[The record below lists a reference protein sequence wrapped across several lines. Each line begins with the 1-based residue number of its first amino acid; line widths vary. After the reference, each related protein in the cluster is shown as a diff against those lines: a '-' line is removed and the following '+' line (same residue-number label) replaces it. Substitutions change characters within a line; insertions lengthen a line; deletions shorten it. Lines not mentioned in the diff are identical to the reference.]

1 MKTLLALTL
10 SAVLFSACAAP
21 SLQPPQARA
30 TQPAPSPPPA
40 ATVPP
45 DKVRPAAFA
54 GTWYPGDPDTLR
66 QTVDKMLAD
75 AQPFDGDP
83 VALIAPHAGYVYS
96 GPVAA
101 YSFRQLEGK
110 AYDTAIIIAPDHQA
124 PVSRPISVWAEGGL
138 ATPLGV
144 VPVDAD
150 LAQALIAADSR
161 ITFDRAA
168 YADEHAVEI
177 ELPFLQRACP
187 ACRVVPVLM
196 GADDDAT
203 VQALADALLK
213 VLPGRGAVVIAS
225 SDLSHYPKREDA
237 QRIDAA
243 TLAAIQTGDP
253 AAVRAAIAT
262 AIASGV
268 PNLATCAC
276 GDGPILV
283 AMRVARGLGADKV
296 TRLHY
301 ANSADSPQGDPS
313 QVVGYGAVMFSRSQ
327 PSDLTEAQ
335 RTELTEA
342 QRAELTEA
350 QRAELLKLARAA
362 IAEEFR
368 SGSLPAYQTDN
379 PALNR
384 HAGVFVT
391 LTENEELRGCIGRI
405 QADETPLYRTVQEMA
420 VASAISDPRF
430 PPLAPD
436 ELSRVSIEISILSPM
451 RRITDVQEIVVGTH
465 GVMLVEAGQQGVFL
479 PQVPVEQGWNR
490 DQYLE
495 NLCLK
500 AGLPTGCMNANPE
513 LYTFTTL
520 VFGEENPPVGE
531 SK

>member
-1 MKTLLALTL
+1 MRTLLALTL

-21 SLQPPQARA
+21 SPQSPPQARE
-30 TQPAPSPPPA
+30 TQPTPSPPPA

-54 GTWYPGDPDTLR
+54 GTWYPGDADALR
-66 QTVDKMLAD
+66 QTVDQMLAD
-75 AQPFDGDP
+75 AQAFDGDP

-101 YSFRQLEGK
+101 YSFRQLAGK
-110 AYDTAIIIAPDHQA
+110 AYDTVIIIAPDHQA
-124 PVSRPISVWAEGGL
+124 PISRPISVWAEGGL

-150 LAQALIAADSR
+150 LAQALMAADVR
-161 ITFDRAA
+161 ITFDSATWEG
-168 YADEHAVEI
+168 EHAVEI

-187 ACRVVPVLM
+187 ACRVVPVLV

-213 VLPGRGAVVIAS
+213 VLPGRRAVVIAS

-243 TLAAIQTGDP
+243 TLSAIQTGDP

-262 AIASGV
+262 SMTSGV

-283 AMRVARGLGADKV
+283 AMRVARGLGADKA
-296 TRLHY
+296 TLLRY

-335 RTELTEA
+335 R
-342 QRAELTEA
+342 AELTEA

-362 IAEEFR
+362 IAEELR
-368 SGSLPAYQTDN
+368 SGSLPAYQTDD

-391 LTENEELRGCIGRI
+391 LTENGELRGCIGRM
-405 QADETPLYRTVQEMA
+405 QADEIPLYRTVQEMA
-420 VASAISDPRF
+420 VASATSDPRF
-430 PPLAPD
+430 LPLAPD

-479 PQVPVEQGWNR
+479 PQVPVEQGWDR

-500 AGLPTGCMNANPE
+500 AGLPTSCMSTNPE

>member
-1 MKTLLALTL
+1 VPTI
-10 SAVLFSACAAP
+10 
-21 SLQPPQARA
+21 
-30 TQPAPSPPPA
+30 PA
-40 ATVPP
+40 
-45 DKVRPAAFA
+45 DKVRPAILA

-66 QTVDKMLAD
+66 QTVDKLLAA

-110 AYDTAIIIAPDHQA
+110 AYDTAIIIAPDHQP
-124 PVSRPISVWAEGGL
+124 PVSHPISVWAEGGL

-150 LAQALIAADSR
+150 LAQALIAADAR

-168 YADEHAVEI
+168 WEDEHAVEI

-196 GADDDAT
+196 GAADDET

-213 VLPGRGAVVIAS
+213 VLPSRRAVVIAS

-237 QRIDAA
+237 QRVDGA
-243 TLAAIQTGDP
+243 TLDAIQTGDP
-253 AAVRAAIAT
+253 AALQAAIAT
-262 AIASGV
+262 SMASGV

-296 TRLHY
+296 TLLHY

-327 PSDLTEAQ
+327 PAAESTG
-335 RTELTEA
+335 TP
-342 QRAELTEA
+342 RAELTEA

-362 IAEEFR
+362 IAEYLK
-368 SGSLPAYQTDN
+368 SGTLPAYQSDD

-391 LTENEELRGCIGRI
+391 LTEEGELRGCIGRM
-405 QADETPLYRTVQEMA
+405 QADETPLYRTVQDMA
-420 VASAISDPRF
+420 VASATSDPRF
-430 PPLAPD
+430 PPLAAD

-451 RRITDVQEIVVGTH
+451 RRIADVQEIVVGTH
-465 GVMLVEAGQQGVFL
+465 GLMLVEAGHRGVFL

-500 AGLPTGCMNANPE
+500 AGLLANCMSANPE
-513 LYTFTTL
+513 LYTFTAL
-520 VFGEENPPVGE
+520 VFGEE
-531 SK
+531 

>member
-1 MKTLLALTL
+1 MKILLALTL

-21 SLQPPQARA
+21 SLQSPPQARE

-54 GTWYPGDPDTLR
+54 GTWYPGDAATLR

-75 AQPFDGDP
+75 AQAFDGDP

-124 PVSRPISVWAEGGL
+124 PVSHPISVWAEGGL

-168 YADEHAVEI
+168 YAEEHAIEI

-196 GADDDAT
+196 GADDDGT
-203 VQALADALLK
+203 VEALADALLK
-213 VLPGRGAVVIAS
+213 VLPGRRAVVIAS

-237 QRIDAA
+237 QRVDAA
-243 TLAAIQTGDP
+243 TLSAIQTGDP
-253 AAVRAAIAT
+253 AAVRAAIA
-262 AIASGV
+262 ASMASGV

-296 TRLHY
+296 TLLHY
-301 ANSADSPQGDPS
+301 ANSADAPQGDPS

-335 RTELTEA
+335 R
-342 QRAELTEA
+342 
-350 QRAELLKLARAA
+350 AELLKLARAA
-362 IAEEFR
+362 IAEYLR
-368 SGSLPAYQTDN
+368 SDSLPAYQSDD

-391 LTENEELRGCIGRI
+391 LRENGELRGCIGRM
-405 QADETPLYRTVQEMA
+405 QADEIPLYRTVQEMA
-420 VASAISDPRF
+420 VASATSDPRF

-436 ELSRVSIEISILSPM
+436 ELGRVSIEISVLSPM
-451 RRITDVQEIVVGTH
+451 RRISDVQEIVVGTH
-465 GVMLVEAGQQGVFL
+465 GVMLAEAGQRGVFL

-500 AGLPTGCMNANPE
+500 AGLPTSCMSANPE
-513 LYTFTTL
+513 LYTFTAL
-520 VFGEENPPVGE
+520 VFGEESPPAN
-531 SK
+531 

>member
-1 MKTLLALTL
+1 M
-10 SAVLFSACAAP
+10 
-21 SLQPPQARA
+21 
-30 TQPAPSPPPA
+30 
-40 ATVPP
+40 
-45 DKVRPAAFA
+45 
-54 GTWYPGDPDTLR
+54 
-66 QTVDKMLAD
+66 
-75 AQPFDGDP
+75 
-83 VALIAPHAGYVYS
+83 
-96 GPVAA
+96 
-101 YSFRQLEGK
+101 
-110 AYDTAIIIAPDHQA
+110 

-144 VPVDAD
+144 VPVDAG

-168 YADEHAVEI
+168 YAEEHAVEI
-177 ELPFLQRACP
+177 QLPFLQLACP

-213 VLPGRGAVVIAS
+213 VLPGRRAVVIAS
-225 SDLSHYPKREDA
+225 SDLSHYPQREDA
-237 QRIDAA
+237 QRVDGA
-243 TLAAIQTGDP
+243 TLSAIQTGDP
-253 AAVRAAIAT
+253 AAVRAAIA
-262 AIASGV
+262 ASMAAGV

-296 TRLHY
+296 TLLRY
-301 ANSADSPQGDPS
+301 ANSADVPQGDPA

-327 PSDLTEAQ
+327 PSP
-335 RTELTEA
+335 
-342 QRAELTEA
+342 ELTEA

-362 IAEEFR
+362 IAETLK
-368 SGSLPAYQTDN
+368 SGSLPVYQSDD
-379 PALNR
+379 PVLNR

-391 LTENEELRGCIGRI
+391 LMENGELRGCIGRM

-420 VASAISDPRF
+420 VAAATSDPRF
-430 PPLAPD
+430 APLAAD

-451 RRITDVQEIVVGTH
+451 RRIADVQEIVVGTH
-465 GVMLVEAGQQGVFL
+465 GLMLVEAGQRGVFL

-495 NLCLK
+495 NLCGK
-500 AGLPTGCMNANPE
+500 AGLPTTCMSANPE
-513 LYTFTTL
+513 LYAFTAF
-520 VFGEENPPVGE
+520 VFGEESPPAGE